1 MAVNITKILSSVT
14 CGNVDDDT
22 ESVVVHVRVDTHE
35 CREEDDAW
43 VLASAFLECG
53 DNHVCAQ
60 VQETTVFQYDAS
72 DLVAECDYECRF
84 EVPSASWQK
93 AMSDSGYPRL
103 ILVEYTNAGD
113 VTDRQF
119 VRDKAF
125 LGECSWT
132 LPEDTINVPRYIEV
146 AVKQMTAELKSKK

>member
-1 MAVNITKILSSVT
+1 MAVNKTRILSSAT

-93 AMSDSGYPRL
+93 AMSDSGYLRL

-125 LGECSWT
+125 PEKCSWT
-132 LPEDTINVPRYIEV
+132 LPGDTINVPNYVEK
-146 AVKQMTAELKSKK
+146 AVKKLRTDLKFK